1 MQKNNYNILTDEE
14 MVKMAQEGSV
24 TAEEYLIKKYKDL
37 VKKKSS
43 TYFIMGGDK
52 EDVIQEGMIGIF
64 KAIRGFDEEKEASF
78 KTFAEICINRQIISA
93 IRNSNLQKHQI
104 LNESISLSS
113 DNDPEGEQK
122 TLEERLP
129 SNKSDDPETLMLMKE
144 IGQYLKEESHEIFS
158 SLEQKVWDRM
168 LQGKTYQEIAAEL
181 DKAPKAIDNAMQRIK
196 KKIYAYLG
204 IGNQE
209 KPRQFNI

>member
-43 TYFIMGGDK
+43 TYFIVGGDK

-158 SLEQKVWDRM
+158 ALEQKVWDRM
-168 LQGKTYQEIAAEL
+168 LQGKTYQEIAVEL
-181 DKAPKAIDNAMQRIK
+181 EKTPKAIDNAMQRIK

-204 IGNQE
+204 IGN
-209 KPRQFNI
+209 

>member
-158 SLEQKVWDRM
+158 ALEQKVWDRM
-168 LQGKTYQEIAAEL
+168 LQGKTYQEIAVEL
-181 DKAPKAIDNAMQRIK
+181 EKTPKAIDNAMQRIK

-204 IGNQE
+204 ISY
-209 KPRQFNI
+209 

>member
-24 TAEEYLIKKYKDL
+24 TAEEFLIKKYKDL
-37 VKKKSS
+37 VKQKST

-64 KAIRGFDEEKEASF
+64 KAIRGFDENKEASF
-78 KTFAEICINRQIISA
+78 KTFAEVCINRQIISA
-93 IRNSNLQKHQI
+93 IRNANLQKHQI

-129 SNKSDDPETLMLMKE
+129 SNKGDDPETLMLMKE
-144 IGQYLKEESHEIFS
+144 VGVYLKEESHTIFS
-158 SLEQKVWDRM
+158 KFEQLVWDRM
-168 LQGKTYQEIAAEL
+168 LQGKTYQEIALEL
-181 DKAPKAIDNAMQRIK
+181 EKSPKAIDNAMQRIK

-204 IGNQE
+204 Y
-209 KPRQFNI
+209 

>member
-24 TAEEYLIKKYKDL
+24 TAEEFLIKKYKDL
-37 VKKKSS
+37 VKTKSS
-43 TYFIMGGDK
+43 TYFIIGGDK

-64 KAIRGFDEEKEASF
+64 KAIRGFDENKEASF
-78 KTFAEICINRQIISA
+78 KTFAEVCINRQIISA
-93 IRNSNLQKHQI
+93 IRNANMQKHQI
-104 LNESISLSS
+104 LNESLSLSS

-129 SNKSDDPETLMLMKE
+129 ANRGDDPETLMMMKE

-158 SLEQKVWDRM
+158 PLEQKVWDRM
-168 LQGKTYQEIAAEL
+168 LQGKKYQEIATEL
-181 DKAPKAIDNAMQRIK
+181 EKSPKSIDNTMQRIK
-196 KKIYAYLG
+196 KKIYTYLG
-204 IGNQE
+204 Y
-209 KPRQFNI
+209 

>member
-181 DKAPKAIDNAMQRIK
+181 DKTPKAIDNAMQRIK

-204 IGNQE
+204 IGN
-209 KPRQFNI
+209 

>member
-1 MQKNNYNILTDEE
+1 MKLEDKEMQRNNYNILTDEE

-37 VKKKSS
+37 VKSKSS
-43 TYFIMGGDK
+43 TYFIIGGDK

-64 KAIRGFDEEKEASF
+64 KAIRGFDPEKDTSF
-78 KTFAEICINRQIISA
+78 KTFAEVCINRQIISA
-93 IRNSNLQKHQI
+93 IRNANLQKHQI
-104 LNESISLSS
+104 LNESLSLSS

-129 SNKSDDPETLMLMKE
+129 SSKEDDPETQMLMKE
-144 IGQYLKEESHEIFS
+144 VGEYLKSDSSKVFS
-158 SLEQKVWDRM
+158 PMEQKVWDRI
-168 LQGKTYQEIAAEL
+168 LQGMTYQEIAADL
-181 DKAPKAIDNAMQRIK
+181 DKNPKSIDNAIQRIK

-204 IGNQE
+204 Y
-209 KPRQFNI
+209 

>member
-43 TYFIMGGDK
+43 TYFIVGGDK

-158 SLEQKVWDRM
+158 TLEQKVWDRM
-168 LQGKTYQEIAAEL
+168 LQGKTYQEIAVEL
-181 DKAPKAIDNAMQRIK
+181 EKTPKAIDNAMQRIK

-204 IGNQE
+204 ISY
-209 KPRQFNI
+209 

>member
-64 KAIRGFDEEKEASF
+64 KAIRGFDENKEASF
-78 KTFAEICINRQIISA
+78 KTFAEVCINRQIISA

-113 DNDPEGEQK
+113 DNDSEGEQK

-129 SNKSDDPETLMLMKE
+129 SNKGDDPETLMLMKE
-144 IGQYLKEESHEIFS
+144 VGQYLKSETGEIFS
-158 SLEQKVWDRM
+158 AMEQKVWDRM
-168 LQGKTYQEIAAEL
+168 LQGKNYQEIAIEL
-181 DKAPKAIDNAMQRIK
+181 DKSPKAIDNAMQRIK
-196 KKIYAYLG
+196 KKIYTYLG
-204 IGNQE
+204 Y
-209 KPRQFNI
+209 

>member
-158 SLEQKVWDRM
+158 TLEQKVWDRM
-168 LQGKTYQEIAAEL
+168 LQGKTYQEIAVEL
-181 DKAPKAIDNAMQRIK
+181 EKTPKAIDNAMQRIK
-196 KKIYAYLG
+196 KKIYTYLG
-204 IGNQE
+204 ISN
-209 KPRQFNI
+209 

>member
-158 SLEQKVWDRM
+158 TLEQKVWDRM
-168 LQGKTYQEIAAEL
+168 LQGKTYQEIAVDL
-181 DKAPKAIDNAMQRIK
+181 DKTPKAIDNAMQRIK

-204 IGNQE
+204 IGN
-209 KPRQFNI
+209 

>member
-158 SLEQKVWDRM
+158 TLEQKVWDRM
-168 LQGKTYQEIAAEL
+168 LQGKTYQEIAVEL
-181 DKAPKAIDNAMQRIK
+181 EKTPKAIDNAMQRIK

-204 IGNQE
+204 ISY
-209 KPRQFNI
+209 

>member
-37 VKKKSS
+37 VKKKSR
-43 TYFIMGGDK
+43 TYFIIGGDR
-52 EDVIQEGMIGIF
+52 EDVVQEGMIGIF
-64 KAIRGFDEEKEASF
+64 KAIRGFDENKEASF
-78 KTFAEICINRQIISA
+78 KTFAEVCINRQIIDA
-93 IRNSNLQKHQI
+93 IRNANLQKHQI
-104 LNESISLSS
+104 LNESLSLSS

-129 SNKSDDPETLMLMKE
+129 SNNGDDPETLMLMKE

-158 SLEQKVWDRM
+158 ALEQKVWDKM
-168 LQGKTYQEIAAEL
+168 LQGKQYQEIALEL
-181 DKAPKAIDNAMQRIK
+181 EKSPKSIDNAMQRIK
-196 KKIYAYLG
+196 KKIYSYLG
-204 IGNQE
+204 Y
-209 KPRQFNI
+209 

>member
-158 SLEQKVWDRM
+158 ALEQKVWDRM
-168 LQGKTYQEIAAEL
+168 LQGKTYQEIAVDL
-181 DKAPKAIDNAMQRIK
+181 DKTPKAIDNAMQRIK

-204 IGNQE
+204 IGN
-209 KPRQFNI
+209 

>member
-1 MQKNNYNILTDEE
+1 
-14 MVKMAQEGSV
+14 
-24 TAEEYLIKKYKDL
+24 
-37 VKKKSS
+37 
-43 TYFIMGGDK
+43 MGGDK

-168 LQGKTYQEIAAEL
+168 LQGKTYLEIAAEL

-204 IGNQE
+204 IGN
-209 KPRQFNI
+209 

>member
-43 TYFIMGGDK
+43 TYFIVGGDK

-144 IGQYLKEESHEIFS
+144 IGQYLKEESHKIFS
-158 SLEQKVWDRM
+158 ALEQKVWDRM
-168 LQGKTYQEIAAEL
+168 LQGKTYQEIAVEL
-181 DKAPKAIDNAMQRIK
+181 EKTPKAIDNAMQRIK

-204 IGNQE
+204 ISY
-209 KPRQFNI
+209 

>member
-144 IGQYLKEESHEIFS
+144 IGQYLKEESHKIFS
-158 SLEQKVWDRM
+158 ALEQKVWDRM
-168 LQGKTYQEIAAEL
+168 LQGKTYQEIAVEL
-181 DKAPKAIDNAMQRIK
+181 EKTPKAIDNAMQRIK

-204 IGNQE
+204 ISY
-209 KPRQFNI
+209 

>member
-168 LQGKTYQEIAAEL
+168 LQGKTYQEIAVEL
-181 DKAPKAIDNAMQRIK
+181 EKTPKAIDNAMQRIK

-204 IGNQE
+204 IGN
-209 KPRQFNI
+209 

>member
-24 TAEEYLIKKYKDL
+24 TAEEFLIKKYKDL
-37 VKKKSS
+37 VKTKSS
-43 TYFIMGGDK
+43 TYFIIGGDK

-64 KAIRGFDEEKEASF
+64 KAIRGFDENKEASF
-78 KTFAEICINRQIISA
+78 KTFAEVCINRQIISA
-93 IRNSNLQKHQI
+93 IRNANMQKHQI
-104 LNESISLSS
+104 LNESLSLSS

-129 SNKSDDPETLMLMKE
+129 ANRGDDPETLMLMKE

-158 SLEQKVWDRM
+158 PLEQKVWDRM
-168 LQGKTYQEIAAEL
+168 LQGKKYQEIAQEL
-181 DKAPKAIDNAMQRIK
+181 EKSPKSIDNTMQRIK
-196 KKIYAYLG
+196 KKIYTYLG
-204 IGNQE
+204 Y
-209 KPRQFNI
+209 

>member
-158 SLEQKVWDRM
+158 ALEQKVWDRM
-168 LQGKTYQEIAAEL
+168 LQGKTYQEIAVEL
-181 DKAPKAIDNAMQRIK
+181 EKTPKAIDNAMQRIK

-204 IGNQE
+204 IGN
-209 KPRQFNI
+209 

>member
-129 SNKSDDPETLMLMKE
+129 SNNSAAPEPLMLLKE

-204 IGNQE
+204 ISY
-209 KPRQFNI
+209 